1 MFNFKQY
8 RWKNYNIPL
17 ILIVLILSCISIVMV
32 GFVEGDSKST
42 KHILGIILGFCIML
56 FVSIV
61 DYHFL
66 CRMMWL
72 LYGVNL
78 ILLLMV
84 KFSPLGKEQYNSKR
98 WLDLKFFDLQPSELT
113 KIFMIIFLAQLF
125 TILRKKMDKF
135 STLIISFI
143 LMGIPIFLILIQ
155 TNLSTSLV
163 LMFIYVVMIYA
174 AGLSYKIIFPVVA
187 IGAPLIIATL
197 WYIQQPFQELLE
209 PYQQTRVLS
218 ILNPDDYP
226 DAMYQQNNSIQAI
239 GSGQL
244 YGKLILDDGDR
255 NEIRG
260 SKYVAVAESDFIFA
274 VIGEELGFIGSCA
287 VIGLLI
293 LIVIQCII
301 TSMKAVD
308 YTGMLIAIGLSS
320 MFAFQVFVNIGV
332 ATSILPN
339 TGLPL
344 PFVSYGLSS
353 LMGSM
358 MGIGIILNIGMQR
371 KNYRR

>member
-8 RWKNYNIPL
+8 SWKNYNISL
-17 ILIVLILSCISIVMV
+17 ILIILILSSISVFMV
-32 GFVEGDSKST
+32 GFVEGDSKSM
-42 KHILGIILGFCIML
+42 KHIFGIILGFCIML
-56 FVSIV
+56 FVSII

-66 CRMMWL
+66 CRLMWI
-72 LYGVNL
+72 LYGINL
-78 ILLLMV
+78 ILLLLV
-84 KFSPLGKEQYNSKR
+84 KFSPLGKEQFSSKR
-98 WLDLKFFDLQPSELT
+98 WLDLKYFDLQPSELT

-125 TILRKKMDKF
+125 TQLREKMDKF

-163 LMFIYVVMIYA
+163 LMFIYVIMIYA
-174 AGLSYKIIFPVVA
+174 AGLNYKIIIPVLA

-197 WYIQQPFQELLE
+197 WYIQQPFQSLLE
-209 PYQQTRVLS
+209 PYQQRRVLS

-226 DAMYQQNNSIQAI
+226 DAMYQQNNSVQAI

-244 YGKLILDDGDR
+244 YGKLILDNDND
-255 NEIRG
+255 IRG

-293 LIVIQCII
+293 LLVIKCII
-301 TSMKAVD
+301 TSMKAAD

-344 PFVSYGLSS
+344 PFLSYGLSS

-358 MGIGIILNIGMQR
+358 MGIGIILNIGMQK